1 MSLELPKPK
10 KQVKNR
16 NDSIIDFLQKDIVL
30 FEKKFGNPQ
39 KEAFYS
45 ELGLLLSTGVD
56 IKKSLEI
63 LLEDIR
69 NKKHQAI
76 IEQIKNDIVNGKSIH
91 EAIQIHKAFTKYE
104 VQSIKIGEESGQLPQ
119 VLKEL
124 GAYYHASI
132 KLKRQIIGVLTY
144 PSIVISL
151 AFLII
156 YFMLAV
162 VVPVFSDVFKQTG
175 RQLPELTVMLIN
187 LSEKSDTIFYT
198 FFGLG
203 LIGFTI
209 HKTQSKKEWYRKTT
223 SNLLLRIPVVKQLI
237 LKIYLARFCQSMKL
251 LIGAKV
257 IISDALELVENMI
270 EFYPMEQALK
280 TVRKEVVIEGKL
292 LNESLEANAIFP
304 KKLVALIKISEEVN
318 APEVI
323 FEKLHQQY
331 SAELEHQQT
340 VVGKIIEPFF
350 IIFLGL
356 LVSVILIAMY
366 LPMVELSTGGF

>member
-1 MSLELPKPK
+1 MALELPKQK
-10 KQVKNR
+10 KKSSNQGNTLM
-16 NDSIIDFLQKDIVL
+16 NFLQKDIVL
-30 FEKKFGNPQ
+30 FEKKFGNVQ
-39 KEAFYS
+39 KEAFYT

-63 LLEDIR
+63 ILEDIT
-69 NKKHQAI
+69 NKKHKALV
-76 IEQIKNDIVNGKSIH
+76 EEIKNDIVNGKSIH
-91 EAIQIHKAFTKYE
+91 EAVQVHNVFTKYE
-104 VQSIKIGEESGQLPQ
+104 AQSIKIGEESGQLPQ

-124 GAYYHASI
+124 GAYYQASI
-132 KLKRQIIGVLTY
+132 KLRRQIIGVLTY
-144 PSIVISL
+144 PSIVITL
-151 AFLII
+151 AILIV
-156 YFMLAV
+156 YFMLSV

-187 LSEKSDTIFYT
+187 LSKKSDMIFYT
-198 FFGLG
+198 LVL
-203 LIGFTI
+203 LISCATI
-209 HKTQSKKEWYRKTT
+209 LHKTQSNKVWYRKNT
-223 SNLLLRIPVVKQLI
+223 SKLLLKIPVVKQLI
-237 LKIYLARFCQSMKL
+237 MKIYLARFCQSMKL

-270 EFYPMEQALK
+270 EFYPIEEALK

-292 LNESLEANAIFP
+292 LNESLETNAIFP

-331 SAELEHQQT
+331 SAELEHQQA